1 MFRKSPSN
9 NEKEDDLTPIIAN
22 ESIEN
27 DIVSSDQHV
36 TEGKCQNVKKFIKGI
51 SRVIHWGSRN

>member
-9 NEKEDDLTPIIAN
+9 KENEDDLTPIIAN

-36 TEGKCQNVKKFIKGI
+36 AEGKCQNLNKFIKGI
-51 SRVIHWGSRN
+51 SRVFYWGLPI

>member
-9 NEKEDDLTPIIAN
+9 NDKGDDLTPIIAN
-22 ESIEN
+22 ESLEH

-36 TEGKCQNVKKFIKGI
+36 ADGKFNNLFEI
-51 SRVIHWGSRN
+51 

>member
-9 NEKEDDLTPIIAN
+9 NEKEEDLTPIIAN

-36 TEGKCQNVKKFIKGI
+36 AEGKFAKLNEL
-51 SRVIHWGSRN
+51 

>member
-9 NEKEDDLTPIIAN
+9 NDKEEDQTPIIAN

-27 DIVSSDQHV
+27 DIVYSDQHV
-36 TEGKCQNVKKFIKGI
+36 TEGKFKTF
-51 SRVIHWGSRN
+51 

>member
-9 NEKEDDLTPIIAN
+9 KEKEDDLTPIIAN

-36 TEGKCQNVKKFIKGI
+36 AEGKFENL
-51 SRVIHWGSRN
+51 NEL